1 MSDSKS
7 QTIPKINFNP
17 ELFNNVFWHLDKA
30 FKDEKIRFIWLYGG
44 SSASKT
50 FSVVQRIIIDM
61 LQEPES
67 NSLILR
73 KYATDIRD
81 SIFSDFKN
89 VISDWGLSDLF
100 VIQQNYILCKTGSYC
115 RFRGLDDSEKIKG
128 ITNFKRVA
136 LEEINQFDEVDLK
149 QIRKRL
155 RGRLN
160 QQIIGIF
167 NPISEEHWIKTN
179 VFDKEVLIEC
189 ECDIS
194 GKWINE
200 FGNLVILKTNYLDN
214 KYIVGPHFVDQHTI
228 DDFEKDKV
236 TDFAYYN
243 VYGLGNW
250 GKIRTGGEFWKDFN
264 PNTHIQTVKWNED
277 LPLFLWWDENVN
289 PYLPCQIWQIKGKE
303 LIQIDE
309 IALADPLN
317 RVKHVCAEFKKRYP
331 QDRVKGLFV
340 GGDRTSWKEDTKK
353 EKGENFFTDITAQ
366 LLDYKP
372 ALRLQSVNPSVVQ
385 SGNFINQ
392 IFANGEQ
399 GLEII
404 IGANCKKSIYDY
416 QYTLEDSDGTIKKTV
431 VKNKLTGVSYQEF
444 GHMSDCM
451 RYMVTYNFATEYQI
465 YLRGGKASHISS
477 AKSIRKNSY

>member
-1 MSDSKS
+1 M
-7 QTIPKINFNP
+7 
-17 ELFNNVFWHLDKA
+17 
-30 FKDEKIRFIWLYGG
+30 
-44 SSASKT
+44 
-50 FSVVQRIIIDM
+50 
-61 LQEPES
+61 
-67 NSLILR
+67 
-73 KYATDIRD
+73 
-81 SIFSDFKN
+81 
-89 VISDWGLSDLF
+89 
-100 VIQQNYILCKTGSYC
+100 
-115 RFRGLDDSEKIKG
+115 
-128 ITNFKRVA
+128 
-136 LEEINQFDEVDLK
+136 
-149 QIRKRL
+149 
-155 RGRLN
+155 
-160 QQIIGIF
+160 
-167 NPISEEHWIKTN
+167 
-179 VFDKEVLIEC
+179 
-189 ECDIS
+189 
-194 GKWINE
+194 
-200 FGNLVILKTNYLDN
+200 VILKTNYLDN

-228 DDFEKDKV
+228 DDFEKDKI

-264 PNTHIQTVKWNED
+264 PNIHIQTVKWDED
-277 LPLFLWWDENVN
+277 SPLFLWWDENVN

-317 RVKHVCAEFKKRYP
+317 RVKHVCNEFKKRYP
-331 QDRVKGLFV
+331 QNRVKGLFV

-372 ALRLQSVNPSVVQ
+372 SLRLQSVNPSVVQ

-399 GLEII
+399 GLSII

-444 GHMSDCM
+444 GHMSDIL
-451 RYMVTYNFATEYQI
+451 RYMVTYNFANEYQT